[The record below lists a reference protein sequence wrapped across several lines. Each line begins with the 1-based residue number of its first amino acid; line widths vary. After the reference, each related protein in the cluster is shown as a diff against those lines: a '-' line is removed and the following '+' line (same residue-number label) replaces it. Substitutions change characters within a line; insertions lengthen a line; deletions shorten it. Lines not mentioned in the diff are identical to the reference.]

1 VDSAVALYKPQELLQ
16 AWEENVPEFTFV
28 RHGRSLADDNDLFE
42 GRYDS
47 PLTDVGAR
55 QAERLCAKWQA
66 EARATYDTVVSSPLA
81 RSAATAE
88 ILAHHFGL
96 TVCIDDTLIEMDGG
110 KLAGITREEGNRL
123 YPLPSFCTPF
133 YRNGAGTGESLVQLH
148 ARAFTAVDNLLQMSK
163 SRYLVVAH
171 GGILNAILRA
181 ALGLPLP
188 VNDSGV
194 FFGLGD
200 LGYIDVMYDASK
212 HRWTLNSLFSGMGLD
227 V

>member
-1 VDSAVALYKPQELLQ
+1 L
-16 AWEENVPEFTFV
+16 PEFTFV
-28 RHGRSLADDNDLFE
+28 RHGRSLADDDDVFE

-47 PLTDVGAR
+47 PLTEVGAR

-66 EARATYDTVVSSPLA
+66 EARATYDIVVSSPLA
-81 RSAATAE
+81 RASATAE
-88 ILAHHFGL
+88 VLAHHFGL
-96 TVCIDDTLIEMDGG
+96 TVCINDSLIEMDGG
-110 KLAGITREEGNRL
+110 KLCGIKKEVGNRL

-133 YRNGAGTGESLVQLH
+133 YRNGGGTGESLVQLH
-148 ARAFTAVDNLLQMSK
+148 ARALTAVDNLLQMGK

-171 GGILNAILRA
+171 GGILNAIIRT
-181 ALGLPLP
+181 ALGISLP

-200 LGYIDVMYDASK
+200 LGYIDLIYDASK
-212 HRWTLNSLFSGMGLD
+212 HRWTLSSLFGGIGLD